1 MRVLLNG
8 DEARFDDGATVR
20 TAIDH
25 LQLPAEGRGVAVAV
39 DAEVV
44 PRGEWPTHVV
54 PEGAHVE
61 VVTAVQG
68 G

>member
-1 MRVLLNG
+1 MRVVLNG
-8 DEARFDDGATVR
+8 AEHELADGATVQ
-20 TAIDH
+20 AAVDA
-25 LQLPAEGRGVAVAV
+25 LDLPAAGRGVAVAI

-44 PRGEWPTHVV
+44 PRGAWGSVV
-54 PEGAHVE
+54 VEDGAQVE

>member
-1 MRVLLNG
+1 MTITVNGSPDDIAHGTTVAALLQTL
-8 DEARFDDGATVR
+8 DV
-20 TAIDH
+20 
-25 LQLPAEGRGVAVAV
+25 PPEGRGVAVAI

-44 PRGEWPTHVV
+44 PRGEWGSHVV
-54 PEGAHVE
+54 ADGAQVE

>member
-1 MRVLLNG
+1 VITLNG
-8 DEARFDDGATVR
+8 EPAEGGGATVE
-20 TAIDH
+20 
-25 LQLPAEGRGVAVAV
+25 QLLARLDVPGRGVAVAV

-44 PRGEWPTHVV
+44 PKSEWASHVV

>member
-1 MRVLLNG
+1 VITVNGNEHDVAAGTTVAALL
-8 DEARFDDGATVR
+8 R
-20 TAIDH
+20 TLDV
-25 LQLPAEGRGVAVAV
+25 PPEGRGVAVAI

-44 PRGEWPTHVV
+44 PRGEWSSCVV
-54 PEGAHVE
+54 EDGAQVE